1 MRGGIVMDEL
11 ERELNEGGKTID
23 FRPPPDPGRPVPVR
37 YEPKEYTTEDMMAE
51 YQEKKLKGKL
61 LTTKKEVLEKRLK
74 DLKQQEL
81 ENNLK

>member
-1 MRGGIVMDEL
+1 MDDFEK
-11 ERELNEGGKTID
+11 ELNEGGKTIKYY
-23 FRPPPDPGRPVPVR
+23 PPPDPGRPVPVR
-37 YEPKEYTTEDMMAE
+37 YEPKEYTPGDMMAE

>member
-37 YEPKEYTTEDMMAE
+37 YEPKEYTPGDIMKE
-51 YQEKKLKGKL
+51 YQEKARKGKL

-74 DLKQQEL
+74 ELEKQEL

>member
-11 ERELNEGGKTID
+11 ERELNEGGNTIKYY
-23 FRPPPDPGRPVPVR
+23 PPADPGRPIPIS
-37 YEPKEYTTEDMMAE
+37 YEPPGYTPGDLAE
-51 YQEKKLKGKL
+51 SWREKDRKGKL

-74 DLKQQEL
+74 ELEKQEL